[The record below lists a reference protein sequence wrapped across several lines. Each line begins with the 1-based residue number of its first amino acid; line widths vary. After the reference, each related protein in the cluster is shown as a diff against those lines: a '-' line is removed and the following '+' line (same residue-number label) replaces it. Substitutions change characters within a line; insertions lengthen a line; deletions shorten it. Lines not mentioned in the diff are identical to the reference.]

1 MRTSILLLSIAVT
14 SFGVWSGASPAMA
27 QHGCAHQ
34 TRAMLRC
41 QEEMLEDERDLQIDA
56 MRASTEQ
63 QKDQLR
69 CWYKAERAAMDAE
82 YDRARRCLDR
92 CARRQLARDHDDRE
106 DALRHYYYQQRAA
119 LRKGQAA
126 AELQTRQHY
135 RQMERALKY
144 GVTPVHYTPGAEVIL
159 APTPTLAPTSEPTP
173 ETIPVP
179 APLLPPTPAPT
190 LAPELP
196 PQQLP

>member
-14 SFGVWSGASPAMA
+14 SFGFWSGASRPWPSTAVPIRP
-27 QHGCAHQ
+27 
-34 TRAMLRC
+34 RAMLRC
-41 QEEMLEDERDLQIDA
+41 QEEMLEDQRDLQIDA

-82 YDRARRCLDR
+82 YDQARRCLDR
-92 CARRQLARDHDDRE
+92 CARRQLARAHDDRE
-106 DALRHYYYQQRAA
+106 DALRHFYYQQRAA

-135 RQMERALKY
+135 RQLERSLKY
-144 GVTPVHYTPGAEVIL
+144 GVVPVHYTPGADTIL
-159 APTPTLAPTSEPTP
+159 TPTPTLAPPLEPTP
-173 ETIPVP
+173 ESIPVP